1 MSIAST
7 PNPRPTGVSASALSS
22 MFEAVGGLR
31 NRRALT
37 AMLGCLFAAVLLGGL
52 FSVMAP
58 RMGMFMAGLGALL
71 FMVVALTGVNA
82 AGVLLMDQ
90 ARGAPL
96 RGLVDAIVYGLL
108 CIPKFVVLAIA
119 LSLVALVVFI
129 ALALLFLV
137 CKIPGI
143 GPILFVVVF
152 PFSVVVSGLTLC
164 GLFLCMFLALPAI
177 WEGSTIT
184 RAIAQALAIVRSRLV
199 EALLLMVVLWFLSV
213 MVGLIVFSILG
224 TGLMPSIGLSA
235 SILGGFGSGMQ
246 SIAGMMGGMMGGGG
260 YGGGGFGGGYGGGGG
275 GGGGY
280 AIAAGIGG
288 GLLWALAASLV
299 AQVYLL
305 GLNLVYLRV
314 TEGLDAGAT
323 EAAMRSRLD
332 DAKRRAADLGQK
344 ARDAAER
351 AREQARHAASS
362 SADAASAASAAAA
375 AHAPSAA
382 NPVPVSGPASAA
394 APGTSSAAATPPAAA
409 ASQSCPQC
417 HSAVSS
423 SDAFCGVCGHKLK

>member
-1 MSIAST
+1 MSIPST
-7 PNPRPTGVSASALSS
+7 PHPARAGGSASALSS

-31 NRRALT
+31 NRRALV
-37 AMLGCLFAAVLLGGL
+37 AMLGCLFVAVLLGGL
-52 FSVMAP
+52 FSVLAP
-58 RMGMFMAGLGALL
+58 RMGFFMAGLGALVFL
-71 FMVVALTGVNA
+71 VAALTGVNA

-90 ARGAPL
+90 ARGTPL

-108 CIPKFVVLAIA
+108 CIPKFIVLAIA
-119 LSLVALVVFI
+119 LFLVALVVFI

-137 CKIPGI
+137 CKIPGV

-152 PFSVVVSGLTLC
+152 PLSVVVSGLTLC

-199 EALLLMVVLWFLSV
+199 EALLLMIVLWFLSV
-213 MVGLIVFSILG
+213 MVALIVFSILG

-235 SILGGFGSGMQ
+235 SILGGFGSGLQ
-246 SIAGMMGGMMGGGG
+246 SLGGMMGGGG
-260 YGGGGFGGGYGGGGG
+260 YGGGGFGGGY

-332 DAKRRAADLGQK
+332 DARRRAADLGQK

-351 AREQARHAASS
+351 AREQARHAASAS
-362 SADAASAASAAAA
+362 SEAAAAASGAAAAAAPHEPVAAKPSPAPGLGSASAAALGTSPA
-375 AHAPSAA
+375 ATTPPSA
-382 NPVPVSGPASAA
+382 S
-394 APGTSSAAATPPAAA
+394 
-409 ASQSCPQC
+409 ASQACPQC
-417 HSAVSS
+417 HSAVST